1 MKKYEYVNVHIGKLC
16 GAKSEEHRTIID
28 QYAAKGY
35 RYAGFIPT
43 NMSDYG
49 KIKDMDLVFEMDLEA
64 CNTVEH
70 NVSKECQSTGLL
82 RHMEHCLWE

>member
-1 MKKYEYVNVHIGKLC
+1 MLFRSIGKLC